1 MKSFQTQRYFFLTFI
16 PGNNNIHVID
26 LSDVTNM
33 TILHHTSIAGNVA
46 ITDVEFCD
54 GYVFVAIDNK
64 ADLENGM
71 VKVYRAYNMVTDQL
85 ELLHTITGM
94 GD

>member
-1 MKSFQTQRYFFLTFI
+1 
-16 PGNNNIHVID
+16 
-26 LSDVTNM
+26 M
-33 TILHHTSIAGNVA
+33 TILDHTSIAGDVT

-64 ADLENGM
+64 ADPENGM
-71 VKVYRAYNMVTDQL
+71 VKVYRAYNKVTGQQ

-94 GD
+94 EVT